1 MIIINSQDCA
11 TTKKGTGVVGCYQKL
26 GQPSGFMEVD
36 KTWSADITTEEL
48 TLAYFQVEQ
57 QKGNFVPFFN
67 ATGFE
72 DTSEES
78 VFETFTTGQKAKV
91 RSGLPELS
99 FHYKN
104 GYGWHSQV
112 YTRQGF
118 NNKAIVLVWDNGV
131 FGFEK
136 DGNTIKGLERSYL
149 EVKNF
154 KNNDGTASSSTMIAF
169 QLSDAAMYNSSMA
182 LIDDDTLDFTIK
194 KVNGVVDYN
203 VEFVAAP
210 VNAATTCQISV
221 LAEINA
227 STFGAGLT
235 GTDIK
240 ISGKTVTD
248 ATADTAGK
256 FYTVTVDAAFT
267 TGETHTPKL
276 NDDTYDTVLVGE
288 ALYKGTGA
296 TTTVVA

>member
-1 MIIINSQDCA
+1 MIIINSQDCT
-11 TTKKGTGVVGCYQKL
+11 TTKKGTGVLGCYQKL

-36 KTWSADITTEEL
+36 KTWSANISSEEL

-91 RSGLPELS
+91 RSGLPEFS

-112 YTRQGF
+112 YTHQGF

-136 DGNTIKGLERSYL
+136 DGDTIKGLERSYL

-203 VEFVAAP
+203 VEFVSAP
-210 VNAATTCQISV
+210 ADTDTTCQISV
-221 LAEINA
+221 LAEING
-227 STFGAGLT
+227 SIFGAGLLA
-235 GTDIK
+235 TDMK
-240 ISGKTVTD
+240 ISGKTIDTIV
-248 ATADTAGK
+248 ADTAGK
-256 FYTVTVDAAFT
+256 FYTVTVDTAFVL
-267 TGETHTPKL
+267 GETHTPKL
-276 NDDTYDTVLVGE
+276 NDGTYDTVLVGE
-288 ALYKGTGA
+288 ALYKGSGA
-296 TTTVVA
+296 EVTVTA